1 MSQFHKLTIA
11 DIKNET
17 TDTVSVAFSLNENQK
32 SSFNYIS
39 GQYLTLS
46 FVINGKEE
54 KIYSLCSSMHSN
66 ELMRVAV
73 KKVKNG
79 LVSTYI
85 NEQLNG

>member
-11 DIKNET
+11 DIKKET

-54 KIYSLCSSMHSN
+54 RRSYSLCSSMHSN
-66 ELMRVAV
+66 ELTRVAV
-73 KKVKNG
+73 KKVENG
-79 LVSTYI
+79 FPWLS
-85 NEQLNG
+85 LKSDA

>member
-1 MSQFHKLTIA
+1 MSQFHQLTIA

-17 TDTVSVAFSLNENQK
+17 TDTVSVAFSLNDSQK

-54 KIYSLCSSMHSN
+54 RRSYSLCSSMHSN

-73 KKVKNG
+73 KKVENG

-85 NEQLNG
+85 N